1 MADQEQNYCSVC
13 GKEVN
18 ADEDLCKA
26 CRINF
31 GDEME
36 EKERQ
41 KGKRK
46 KKKINAP
53 GITFVLTNV
62 SLFI

>member
-13 GKEVN
+13 GREIS

-26 CRINF
+26 CQINF

-46 KKKINAP
+46 KEKN
-53 GITFVLTNV
+53 
-62 SLFI
+62 